1 MSVIIHVPHS
11 GDGMP
16 VELMESVTVSRG
28 EFNRLHGKMK
38 DDGVMSVISRSF
50 DDVQLITF
58 DVSRLLCDVERF
70 IGDGE
75 VMERYGMGFCYEKA
89 YNGRKIKNVTTE
101 LREKTLRYYSSHHRR
116 LDREVSGRKDVLL
129 IDLHSFAEDLVM
141 PDRIDG
147 SRSMPEICIGADDVF
162 TPPPL
167 TAMAEKLFADAG
179 FTVAVNYPYSGSMV
193 PNAVLHGRTD
203 CDLRTVMI
211 EINKSVLFRGEGI
224 PDEVSIMKIR
234 RALRQLIN

>member
-1 MSVIIHVPHS
+1 MSVIIHVPHA

-16 VELMESVTVSRG
+16 DELMESVTVSRR
-28 EFNRLHGKMK
+28 EFDRLHGKMK

-50 DDVQLITF
+50 GDARLITF

-89 YNGRKIKNVTTE
+89 YNGRKIKNVTPE

-116 LDREVSGRKDVLL
+116 LDSAVSARENVLL
-129 IDLHSFAEDLVM
+129 IDFHSFSEDLVM
-141 PDRIDG
+141 PDRTDG
-147 SRSMPEICIGADDVF
+147 SRSMPEICIGSDDVF

-167 TAMAEKLFADAG
+167 AARAEKLFAEAG
-179 FTVAVNYPYSGSMV
+179 FTVAVNYPYSCSMV

-203 CDLRTVMI
+203 CDLRTIMI

-224 PDEVSIMKIR
+224 PDESSIMKIR
-234 RALRQLIN
+234 RVLRQLIS

>member
-1 MSVIIHVPHS
+1 
-11 GDGMP
+11 
-16 VELMESVTVSRG
+16 
-28 EFNRLHGKMK
+28 EFDRLHEKMK

-58 DVSRLLCDVERF
+58 DLSRLLCDVERF

-89 YNGRKIKNVTTE
+89 YNGRKIKDVTPA

-116 LDREVSGRKDVLL
+116 LDQEVTWRKNVLL

-147 SRSMPEICIGADDVF
+147 SRRMPEICIGADDVF
-162 TPPPL
+162 TPPFL
-167 TAMAEKLFADAG
+167 AARAERLFAEAG

-193 PNAVLHGRTD
+193 PNAVLHGKTD
-203 CDLRTVMI
+203 CNLRTVMI
-211 EINKSVLFRGEGI
+211 EINKSVLFRSEGI
-224 PDEVSIMKIR
+224 PDEGSIRKIR
-234 RALRQLIN
+234 RALRQLIS